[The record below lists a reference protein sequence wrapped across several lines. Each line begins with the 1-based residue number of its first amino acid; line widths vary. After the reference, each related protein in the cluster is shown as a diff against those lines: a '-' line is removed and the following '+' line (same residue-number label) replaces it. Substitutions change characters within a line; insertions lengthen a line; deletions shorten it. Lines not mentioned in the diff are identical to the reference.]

1 MRYKRYLPI
10 IFLACLVL
18 TGIMAIAPKKATRV
32 VFLGDSITQA
42 GVKPDGYISLLR
54 TSLDQAGKGTSFELF
69 GAGISG
75 NKVPDLQKRL
85 DQDVL
90 AKKPDLVFVYIGIN
104 DVWHFSHPCCKDKA
118 GGTPKAEFETG
129 LQDVISRIRK
139 TGARVVVCTPTVIG
153 EKPDGTNEQDQML
166 EEYAAISRQ
175 VAQKNNLP
183 LCDLRQAFIRYLQA
197 NNTKNEEKNVL
208 TSDGVHLNAAGNAFV
223 ALQMMP
229 FLEGR
234 K

>member
-1 MRYKRYLPI
+1 MLYPKLLL
-10 IFLACLVL
+10 FCVLVML
-18 TGIMAIAPKKATRV
+18 GLFAFAPKAKTTRV

-54 TSLDQAGKGTSFELF
+54 NALEQAGRGADFELI

-104 DVWHFSHPCCKDKA
+104 DVWHFTHPSTVSV
-118 GGTPKAEFETG
+118 GGTPKDKFEAG
-129 LQDVISRIRK
+129 LQDVISRLRK
-139 TGARVVVCTPTVIG
+139 TGARVVLCTPTMIG
-153 EKPDGTNEQDQML
+153 EKSDGSNAQDPML

-175 VAQKNNLP
+175 LARKNNLP
-183 LCDLRQAFIRYLQA
+183 LCDLRKTFVQYLQA
-197 NNTKNEEKNVL
+197 NNSTNEEKNVL

-229 FLEGR
+229 FLEAR

>member
-1 MRYKRYLPI
+1 LLL
-10 IFLACLVL
+10 FLLACLGLAGVL
-18 TGIMAIAPKKATRV
+18 ALAPKKAIRV

-42 GVKPDGYISLLR
+42 GVNPNGYISLLSK
-54 TSLDQAGKGTSFELF
+54 SLEQAGKGSAFELI

-75 NKVPDLQKRL
+75 NKVPDLQQRL
-85 DQDVL
+85 EKDVL
-90 AKKPDLVFVYIGIN
+90 AKNPNLVFVYIGIN
-104 DVWHFSHPCCKDKA
+104 DVWHYSHPCCKDKA
-118 GGTPKAEFETG
+118 GGTPKDKFEAG
-129 LQDVISRIRK
+129 LQDLITRIRK

-166 EEYAAISRQ
+166 EEYAAISRR
-175 VAQKNNLP
+175 VAEKNKLP
-183 LCDLRQAFIRYLQA
+183 VCDLRKAFLHYLQA
-197 NNTKNEEKNVL
+197 NNPNKEEKKVL

-229 FLEGR
+229 FLEGG

>member
-1 MRYKRYLPI
+1 MIRTKL
-10 IFLACLVL
+10 FLLGCLALLGVL
-18 TGIMAIAPKKATRV
+18 AFAPKAKTTRV

-54 TSLDQAGKGTSFELF
+54 HALERAGKGADYELV

-85 DQDVL
+85 EADVL
-90 AKKPDLVFVYIGIN
+90 AKKPDMVFVYIGIN
-104 DVWHFSHPCCKDKA
+104 DVWHFTHPSTVSVGGTLKDKYEA
-118 GGTPKAEFETG
+118 G
-129 LQDVISRIRK
+129 LQDVISRIK
-139 TGARVVVCTPTVIG
+139 KSGAQVVLCTPTVIG
-153 EKPDGTNEQDQML
+153 EKHDGTNEQDKML

-183 LCDLRQAFIRYLQA
+183 LCDLRKAFIEYLQA
-197 NNTKNEEKNVL
+197 NNAQNEEKGVL
-208 TSDGVHLNAAGNAFV
+208 TSDRVHLNAAGNAFV

-229 FLEGR
+229 FLEAR
-234 K
+234 

>member
-1 MRYKRYLPI
+1 MPYTKLLLLCS
-10 IFLACLVL
+10 LALL
-18 TGIMAIAPKKATRV
+18 GLFAFAPKAKTTRV

-42 GVKPDGYISLLR
+42 GVKPNGYISLLQN
-54 TSLDQAGKGTSFELF
+54 SLERAGLAAEYELV

-85 DQDVL
+85 DTDVL

-104 DVWHFSHPCCKDKA
+104 DVWHYSHPCCKDKA
-118 GGTPKAEFETG
+118 GGTPKAQFEAG

-139 TGARVVVCTPTVIG
+139 TGARVVLCTPTVIG
-153 EKPDGTNEQDQML
+153 EKPDGSNEQDPML
-166 EEYAAISRQ
+166 EEYAAISRR
-175 VAQKNNLP
+175 VAQKNNLA
-183 LCDLRQAFIRYLQA
+183 LLDLRQAFIQYLQA
-197 NNTKNEEKNVL
+197 NNPNNEEKNVL

-229 FLEGR
+229 YVTKG